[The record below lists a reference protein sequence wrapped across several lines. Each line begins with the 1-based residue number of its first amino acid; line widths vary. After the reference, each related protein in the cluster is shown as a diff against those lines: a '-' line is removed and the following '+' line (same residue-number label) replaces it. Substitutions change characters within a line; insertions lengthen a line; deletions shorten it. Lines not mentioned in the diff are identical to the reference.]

1 MKRGIRVV
9 LLTAAAMLVAGSAV
23 GVAGAGHGKA
33 KAKGHVA
40 KQLVRAGV
48 HADVSLIRADGTTDS
63 FSVDRGT
70 VTASNGTSVTLLR
83 RDGKSVTLS
92 LNSSSKVRGT
102 ISTGRRALVFSR
114 QAVAFRVLAPGPA
127 SLNGAMAA
135 APVQLA
141 KVVHLEVS
149 ILRADSTT
157 VSRTLDR
164 GHVTAASTTSLSVKR
179 DDGQTVTFVVNGSTR
194 VLGKLAVGGR
204 AVVVSNGGTALRV
217 LARAAG

>member
-1 MKRGIRVV
+1 MKRGIRIA
-9 LLTAAAMLVAGSAV
+9 LLTVAAVLVAGSAV
-23 GVAGAGHGKA
+23 GVAAAGHGKA

-63 FSVDRGT
+63 FSVDTGT
-70 VTASNGTSVTLLR
+70 VTTSTGTSVTLLR
-83 RDGKSVTLS
+83 RDGQSVTLT

-114 QAVAFRVLAPGPA
+114 GGVAFRVLAPGPA
-127 SLNGAMAA
+127 SMTGAATA

-141 KVVHLEVS
+141 KVVHLEVT
-149 ILRADSTT
+149 ILRADGTS
-157 VSRTLDR
+157 VARTLDR
-164 GHVTAASTTSLSVKR
+164 GQVTATSTTSLSVKR
-179 DDGQTVTFVVNGSTR
+179 DDGHTVTFVVDSSTR

-217 LARAAG
+217 LARSAG

>member
-1 MKRGIRVV
+1 M
-9 LLTAAAMLVAGSAV
+9 
-23 GVAGAGHGKA
+23 
-33 KAKGHVA
+33 
-40 KQLVRAGV
+40 
-48 HADVSLIRADGTTDS
+48 
-63 FSVDRGT
+63 
-70 VTASNGTSVTLLR
+70 TLLR
-83 RDGKSVTLS
+83 RDGKSVTLT

-114 QAVAFRVLAPGPA
+114 GGVAFRVLAPGPA
-127 SLNGAMAA
+127 SMTGAAAA

-149 ILRADSTT
+149 ILRADGTS

-164 GHVTAASTTSLSVKR
+164 GQVTATSTTSLSVKR
-179 DDGQTVTFVVNGSTR
+179 ADGQTVTFAVNGSTR

-204 AVVVSNGGTALRV
+204 AVVVSDGGTALRV